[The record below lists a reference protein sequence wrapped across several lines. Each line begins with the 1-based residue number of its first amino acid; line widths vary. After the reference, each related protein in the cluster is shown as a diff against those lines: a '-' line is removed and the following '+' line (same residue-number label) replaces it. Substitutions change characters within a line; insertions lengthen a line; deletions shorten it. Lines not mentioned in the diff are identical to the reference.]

1 MVFTTPAWAP
11 QLPFDPPDSVPI
23 HQFQFDEAYGRCP
36 FQFSK
41 DPFTCAL
48 SAATNPVLDVK
59 QRIDHLAQ
67 GLAKQMGWTPNAD
80 SEWNKVVSIFSLNHV
95 SLPE

>member
-1 MVFTTPAWAP
+1 MVFTTPPWAP

-23 HQFQFDEAYGRCP
+23 HQFQFDEAHGRCP

-41 DPFTCAL
+41 DSFTCAL

-67 GLAKQMGWTPNAD
+67 GLAKQMGWTPNTD